1 MSRDN
6 MKNAQKIIKNWL
18 RRIEIY
24 KVENIASPIW
34 TGDVPLNWKIEFEK
48 KNSKLNV

>member
-1 MSRDN
+1 
-6 MKNAQKIIKNWL
+6 L
-18 RRIEIY
+18 RRIKIY

-34 TGDVPLNWKIEFEK
+34 TGDVPLNWKIEFGK